1 MKKNFLIIASLLGAV
16 YSGHAQGTT
25 ETMISRDIEMRPSEK
40 RFLTLKTAERNPYSN
55 RTPKEEKNKDE
66 EHNVEEIAIRKK
78 LDALSV
84 SGTSRNS
91 NGLRLLLGDILLE
104 RGLVLP
110 QLIPNQTQHL
120 KVVDVAEE
128 KIVLGWMDVESGEL
142 TGKTLQ
148 INYDVKPVIRYVLQG
163 QAGSNEGDAAA
174 PEMGV
179 LKPRRNPYPSD
190 YLSERQP

>member
-1 MKKNFLIIASLLGAV
+1 MKKNFLIIVSLLV
-16 YSGHAQGTT
+16 VHSGNGQGTDDSLG
-25 ETMISRDIEMRPSEK
+25 SRDIEMRPSEK
-40 RFLTLKTAERNPYSN
+40 RFLTLKPSEINPYSN

-110 QLIPNQTQHL
+110 QLISNQTQHL
-120 KVVDVAEE
+120 KVVDLAEE

-148 INYDVKPVIRYVLQG
+148 INYDVKPAVRYVLQG
-163 QAGSNEGDAAA
+163 QTTQSGDAAA

-179 LKPRRNPYPSD
+179 LKPKRGSYNQD
-190 YLSERQP
+190 YLSGQ

>member
-1 MKKNFLIIASLLGAV
+1 MKKNLLIIASLFV
-16 YSGHAQGTT
+16 VVHSGKAQGTA
-25 ETMISRDIEMRPSEK
+25 ESVVSRNIEMRPSEK
-40 RFLTLKTAERNPYSN
+40 RFLTLKASERNAYSN
-55 RTPKEEKNKDE
+55 RAPKEDKNKDE

-104 RGLVLP
+104 RGMVLP

-128 KIVLGWMDVESGEL
+128 KIVLGWLDVESGEL

-163 QAGSNEGDAAA
+163 QTAPVGGLLAA

-179 LKPRRNPYPSD
+179 LKPKRVSYDAD
-190 YLSERQP
+190 YLSGQ